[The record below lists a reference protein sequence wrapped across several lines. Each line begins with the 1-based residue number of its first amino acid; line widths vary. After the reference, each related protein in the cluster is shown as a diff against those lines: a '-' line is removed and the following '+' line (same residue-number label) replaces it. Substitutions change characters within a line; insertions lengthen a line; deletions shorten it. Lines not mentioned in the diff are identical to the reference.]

1 MEGENPNDV
10 LIKINAI
17 LKEAQP
23 LLTDEC
29 CIYRV
34 PHEIRKFKEDAYTP
48 KVVSIGPFHHGDPK
62 LLKMEGLKRTCCRE
76 FIERS
81 EKKNLKSFV
90 SCVQE
95 LEAKVRGCYSDEI
108 KLSEEEHV
116 MVINNDELTLVDVGR
131 IAHFTDLTR
140 KSLLRSS
147 HLLQPSTSGCSREAK
162 LTQLYSATELNEAGV
177 KFEVHKTSQCL
188 LDLELSGHTLKIPFI
203 RVMDSTE
210 VILRNLLAFE
220 QCHYI
225 HESYLTDYA
234 AVFDFLINTEKDVD
248 FFVKNGIIENWIGDS
263 NAVAEMFNGLGVN
276 VVHPNINTQYLRIC
290 EELNA
295 FCNHPWNRKVATLR
309 RDYCNTPWKTV
320 ASIAGIFLL
329 ILTIIQTVFSILQ
342 VILA

>member
-1 MEGENPNDV
+1 MLENQVPFFV
-10 LIKINAI
+10 LEKLYNLAFPST
-17 LKEAQP
+17 LNSGGRESHP
-23 LLTDEC
+23 SLLRLALRY
-29 CIYRV
+29 IV
-34 PHEIRKFKEDAYTP
+34 PSRIVPCD
-48 KVVSIGPFHHGDPK
+48 
-62 LLKMEGLKRTCCRE
+62 
-76 FIERS
+76 
-81 EKKNLKSFV
+81 N
-90 SCVQE
+90 
-95 LEAKVRGCYSDEI
+95 
-108 KLSEEEHV
+108 
-116 MVINNDELTLVDVGR
+116 NNDELTLVDVGR

-248 FFVKNGIIENWIGDS
+248 FFVKNGIIENW
-263 NAVAEMFNGLGVN
+263 FNGLGVN
-276 VVHPNINTQYLRIC
+276 VVHPNINTQQY
-290 EELNA
+290 
-295 FCNHPWNRKVATLR
+295 
-309 RDYCNTPWKTV
+309 
-320 ASIAGIFLL
+320 FL
-329 ILTIIQTVFSILQ
+329 FFK
-342 VILA
+342 